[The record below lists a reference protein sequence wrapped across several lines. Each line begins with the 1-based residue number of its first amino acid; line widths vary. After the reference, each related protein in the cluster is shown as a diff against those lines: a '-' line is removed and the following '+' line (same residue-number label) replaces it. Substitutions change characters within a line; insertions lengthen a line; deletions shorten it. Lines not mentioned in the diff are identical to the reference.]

1 MMQLFKC
8 EKVNLRLIEDT
19 CLEHF
24 LFKSIFNVADVRK
37 YYVLHQEHYDNIES
51 FIPFL
56 AAKNKKQIAL
66 NYIIELQD
74 ATQVGFITADLIR
87 DNSGQIMW
95 NVGYAVHPNYR
106 RCGYAFEA
114 LKGIF
119 GMLQRYSIPIMILDI
134 CESNTDSIALARKCG
149 FQKMRSVTGENVG
162 FYDSDHKE
170 LGMRFR
176 WVKNVH
182 LISKRDKLNQEA
194 MMSYSIKDYQ
204 QSIILYEQSL
214 REPYSDGS
222 PFTDGQIHANLGI
235 VYSSVHRYQDAY
247 EALMKAYNM
256 GVQNK
261 SVIKEINWLRN
272 NTRVR

>member
-1 MMQLFKC
+1 
-8 EKVNLRLIEDT
+8 
-19 CLEHF
+19 
-24 LFKSIFNVADVRK
+24 
-37 YYVLHQEHYDNIES
+37 
-51 FIPFL
+51 
-56 AAKNKKQIAL
+56 
-66 NYIIELQD
+66 
-74 ATQVGFITADLIR
+74 
-87 DNSGQIMW
+87 
-95 NVGYAVHPNYR
+95 
-106 RCGYAFEA
+106 
-114 LKGIF
+114 
-119 GMLQRYSIPIMILDI
+119 MILDI

-222 PFTDGQIHANLGI
+222 PFTDGQIYANLGI